1 MSPSKQGELAARHAR
16 RRPRRPARPTMLYNK
31 DAKRFRQ
38 ATMMGGGALRLDDE
52 PAPKKPMSAAQM
64 LAASTAAEQAAVE
77 AGGRLG
83 RVPRPCCSFKALG

>member
-1 MSPSKQGELAARHAR
+1 
-16 RRPRRPARPTMLYNK
+16 MLYNK

-64 LAASTAAEQAAVE
+64 LAASTGTAAAQAAVE

-83 RVPRPCCSFKALG
+83 SRDPVAVLKRWVSA

>member
-1 MSPSKQGELAARHAR
+1 
-16 RRPRRPARPTMLYNK
+16 MLYNK

-64 LAASTAAEQAAVE
+64 LAASTAAEQVSRLQLRPG
-77 AGGRLG
+77 AGWG

>member
-1 MSPSKQGELAARHAR
+1 
-16 RRPRRPARPTMLYNK
+16 MLYNK

-64 LAASTAAEQAAVE
+64 LAASTAAAQAAVVSKLRPG
-77 AGGRLG
+77 AGWG